1 MSGQSEYSRSPWKGE
16 GEINKLNT
24 LPNEG
29 TVFSKVKFSVLE
41 LDIPVPDMLTMLR
54 SVTKESIESFRADT
68 SCSSGIRVM

>member
-41 LDIPVPDMLTMLR
+41 LDIPVPDVLAMLP
-54 SVTKESIESFRADT
+54 
-68 SCSSGIRVM
+68 